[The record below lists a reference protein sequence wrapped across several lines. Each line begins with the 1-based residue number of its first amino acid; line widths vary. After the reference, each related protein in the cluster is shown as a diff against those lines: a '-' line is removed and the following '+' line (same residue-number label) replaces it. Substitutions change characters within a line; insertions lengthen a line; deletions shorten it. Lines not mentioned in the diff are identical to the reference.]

1 MKRIAADVVDRTR
14 NVYRHTAKPEW
25 GGAVIAWE
33 REGKRGL
40 QFEDGQLRVFGEGHY
55 HLLEV
60 VDVSTDRVTK
70 LLTLV
75 GRDESSNGRAAATGD
90 APSLDE
96 QIELFHRQYPGGFA
110 AAPWR
115 ERHRASPGRSL
126 KRHREP
132 AIELARAQLSADRIA
147 GWLQDRSPAGLRALC
162 DVLAATD
169 LVPAAHVKQLGAL
182 MPNAAH
188 VVLAALMELLH
199 GEGNEL
205 VRLEQWIHALGRAL
219 ARPPSWALA
228 TAPLA
233 LMRPQEHI
241 CVERAS
247 FAVQATSM
255 APQLRLD
262 QTPNASQY
270 VRALSM
276 ARRVGAVLEDRSSVP
291 ADLLDVHDFMVCTL
305 AARAR
310 EEMAA
315 QRPEVV
321 VEQPVS

>member
-14 NVYRHTAKPEW
+14 NVYRHTGKPEW

-60 VDVSTDRVTK
+60 VDVSTDRVSK

-75 GRDESSNGRAAATGD
+75 GRDEPSSGRAKVGD
-90 APSLDE
+90 APTLDE
-96 QIELFHRQYPGGFA
+96 QIELFHQQYPGGFA

-115 ERHRASPGRSL
+115 DRHRASPGRSL

-132 AIELARAQLSADRIA
+132 VIELARAQLSRERLV
-147 GWLQDRSPAGLRALC
+147 GWIEERSPAGLRALC
-162 DVLAATD
+162 DVLASTD
-169 LVPAAHVKQLGAL
+169 LVAAAHVKQLGAL
-182 MPNAAH
+182 LPNAAQ
-188 VVLAALMELLH
+188 LILTALMELLH

-205 VRLEQWIHALGRAL
+205 VRLEQWIQALGRAL

-233 LMRPQEHI
+233 LFRPQDHI
-241 CVERAS
+241 CVERGS
-247 FAVQATSM
+247 FAVQAASM
-255 APQLRLD
+255 SPQLRLD

-276 ARRVGAVLEDRSSVP
+276 ARRIGAVLEDRGSP
-291 ADLLDVHDFMVCTL
+291 PTDLLDVHDFMVCTL
-305 AARAR
+305 AAGAR
-310 EEMAA
+310 EEIAG
-315 QRPEVV
+315 QRPALA
-321 VEQPVS
+321 